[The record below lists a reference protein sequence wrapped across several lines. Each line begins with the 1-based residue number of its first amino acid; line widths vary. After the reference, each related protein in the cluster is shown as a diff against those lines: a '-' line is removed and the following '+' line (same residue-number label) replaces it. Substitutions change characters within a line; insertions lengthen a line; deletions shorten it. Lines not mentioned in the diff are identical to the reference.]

1 MSLLDAVN
9 LATGNQPQ
17 TTTSTTSG
25 GGSSL
30 LNAVRFSRGEQ
41 VQTQQQVQLPEP
53 QKKPSFFEKAAKL
66 LTTVKEKFKIAK
78 PKKIELPSGFN
89 LTFTQPKTDFD
100 LSPAQEGTSAQLT
113 PQAKQESRETLD
125 KIKDTLV
132 SSRNWLN
139 KEIGNIKPFGSYASV
154 VPDIERVGATKTLS
168 EIGGGYS
175 EENIK
180 QQSEAFNKT
189 AFAKANHKANIFI
202 GDMTL
207 GLTGGILKPEREAS
221 VSTSDKVIGA
231 IGQTMGAVT
240 SLKTIGGKISK
251 FIDGSTKIGVFIE
264 QYPKLAKFVIP
275 FVKNALTFDIY
286 GQLDPDI
293 ENRFKKVLQD
303 TAIAIPF
310 SIIGNAPAVFSI
322 PASFSLGFSL
332 TKLSGGDNEDAIIAG
347 IIMATFD
354 AASRASKGGNINKK
368 TETKILKNESIKIL
382 NKYSDVKLT
391 NESSLADVKKA
402 YREAALKYHPDK
414 GGSEANFKSI
424 NAAYQFLEGILSPSA
439 KTKVEKVPELPKQL
453 QAGEYKPQDVLN
465 LVIGTP
471 LQNTPEGKIL
481 VKSAMEAKQQGQD
494 ITIEDPKAV
503 KADVATSGVE
513 LADKGVYAELTPKQL
528 ESLKDEVKI
537 GDSVKFEGETYKV
550 IDQKGV
556 AGDKFLIEGDNRR
569 QKVIPKTEAVK
580 TKAEK
585 RILDNLNPTGGVLV
599 DYTPKVRATIELG
612 ENITTLDKTSKKSA
626 NQKVI
631 IYRGTSTNQKKI
643 VPGDFVTTNLDLAKS
658 YGENVIESEVKM
670 SDVLDDKSEPL
681 GKEYIYRPTKPV
693 KVKPKVK
700 AKLVP
705 RSQVPV
711 GEGKVKVSRLEAR
724 IKQSLGE
731 LSEEQIKDM
740 GLAKF
745 KEMNKKENIKKAA
758 KYVAENPEEALDVLT
773 GKIDAPKGILRNSI
787 LIAMQNLDVKDLDIA
802 TRLASLQS
810 TRAGQEISVLTEVN
824 KNLPVNI
831 LSDIIRVRTQA
842 LEKRYGGKSTK
853 SIIKGKVKKGK
864 SMIKAKMNWD
874 AILQEVRC

>member
-1 MSLLDAVN
+1 MSLLDIAK
-9 LATGNQPQ
+9 LTTGNQPQ
-17 TTTSTTSG
+17 TSS
-25 GGSSL
+25 GSSL
-30 LNAVRFSRGEQ
+30 LRRARLSSGEKLPPLIS
-41 VQTQQQVQLPEP
+41 TTSLPEP
-53 QKKPSFFEKAAKL
+53 QKKVGLLERAKNFL
-66 LTTVKEKFKIAK
+66 ISTREKFKIAK
-78 PKKIELPSGFN
+78 PKIIKLPSGFN

-100 LSPAQEGTSAQLT
+100 LSPAKQSTSAQLT
-113 PQAKQESRETLD
+113 PQVKQGVYKEEERLETKRTSAEKLDWRDKVYDISKDPAQLAPFISDVKEIPELVDLLKATNRLRSGKANEEDAKLIKQYLEQQNRDSTFGYKVLDVISQSIPFGAELYLTGGAYTAGKKATTKGLKYLLSKAGKEASEELLEKFGYKVIKGVAGATVQAVATAPVKVTKATLEKQLMATLTTEDLNEKESVLASVGKSFIDHWVEVVSERSGEAIGLIASKVSAPIMNKLTKNALFNLLSKLNPGKNEVIETLF
-125 KIKDTLV
+125 KRFGYNGV
-132 SSRNWLN
+132 LN
-139 KEIGNIKPFGSYASV
+139 EMAE
-154 VPDIERVGATKTLS
+154 ERVGELS
-168 EIGGGYS
+168 R
-175 EENIK
+175 
-180 QQSEAFNKT
+180 
-189 AFAKANHKANIFI
+189 
-202 GDMTL
+202 
-207 GLTGGILKPEREAS
+207 GILNKIGLSDEEFKLPSKDQLLVELVSFS
-221 VSTSDKVIGA
+221 VPGILTTGLSQALNVGDYTPQEIIDKVIA
-231 IGQTMGAVT
+231 SPI
-240 SLKTIGGKISK
+240 
-251 FIDGSTKIGVFIE
+251 
-264 QYPKLAKFVIP
+264 
-275 FVKNALTFDIY
+275 
-286 GQLDPDI
+286 
-293 ENRFKKVLQD
+293 QD
-303 TAIAIPF
+303 T
-310 SIIGNAPAVFSI
+310 
-322 PASFSLGFSL
+322 
-332 TKLSGGDNEDAIIAG
+332 E
-347 IIMATFD
+347 
-354 AASRASKGGNINKK
+354 
-368 TETKILKNESIKIL
+368 
-382 NKYSDVKLT
+382 
-391 NESSLADVKKA
+391 
-402 YREAALKYHPDK
+402 
-414 GGSEANFKSI
+414 
-424 NAAYQFLEGILSPSA
+424 
-439 KTKVEKVPELPKQL
+439 
-453 QAGEYKPQDVLN
+453 
-465 LVIGTP
+465 
-471 LQNTPEGKIL
+471 EGKALI
-481 VKSAMEAKQQGQD
+481 KAAMEAKQQGQD

-831 LSDIIRVRTQA
+831 LSDIIRVRTQS

-853 SIIKGKVKKGK
+853 SIIKGKVKRQKH
-864 SMIKAKMNWD
+864 D
-874 AILQEVRC
+874 